1 MLELF
6 NINNYT
12 IEVPKYGYEG
22 KYRIPGRDFVN
33 IEDGTAEFFKP
44 YSVIGAVVRKK
55 VIQTENKLGGSVIK
69 PVETSAEKEPIVV
82 EETSPVVE
90 DVPEKVSEEVL
101 VEDSVNAGGEE
112 PEYTA
117 ESLQY
122 KNLFELREIADSM
135 GIEVHTRRKEDLR
148 KIILENCSKGSF

>member
-22 KYRIPGRDFVN
+22 KYKIPGRDFVN

-55 VIQTENKLGGSVIK
+55 VIQTENKLGDSVIK
-69 PVETSAEKEPIVV
+69 PVETVTEKEATVV

-101 VEDSVNAGGEE
+101 VEDSVKTESEE
-112 PEYTA
+112 PEYTE

-122 KNLFELREIADSM
+122 KNLFELRDINSRLIISSEIIIYETLERAFPAD
-135 GIEVHTRRKEDLR
+135 
-148 KIILENCSKGSF
+148 

>member
-22 KYRIPGRDFVN
+22 KYKISGRDFVN
-33 IEDGTAEFFKP
+33 IEEGTAEFFKP

-55 VIQTENKLGGSVIK
+55 VIQTENKLDDSVIK
-69 PVETSAEKEPIVV
+69 PVETVKEKEPIVV

-90 DVPEKVSEEVL
+90 DVPEKVSEEVV
-101 VEDSVNAGGEE
+101 VEDSVDNESEE

-135 GIEVHTRRKEDLR
+135 GIEVHTRKKEELR

>member
-55 VIQTENKLGGSVIK
+55 VIQTEDELGNSVIK
-69 PVETSAEKEPIVV
+69 PVETSVEKEPIVV

-90 DVPEKVSEEVL
+90 DVPEKVSEEVF

>member
-22 KYRIPGRDFVN
+22 KYKIPGRDFVN

-55 VIQTENKLGGSVIK
+55 VIQTENKLGDSVIK
-69 PVETSAEKEPIVV
+69 PVETIKEKEPIVV
-82 EETSPVVE
+82 EETSPVV
-90 DVPEKVSEEVL
+90 
-101 VEDSVNAGGEE
+101 
-112 PEYTA
+112 
-117 ESLQY
+117 
-122 KNLFELREIADSM
+122 
-135 GIEVHTRRKEDLR
+135 
-148 KIILENCSKGSF
+148 